1 MKTGNIFQDATVIQW
16 QTDAAALEQ
25 IIERQGLDAFV
36 STLVFVLGERVA
48 ACDDNVA
55 WARTKIFLNKIEKI
69 GEVA

>member
-1 MKTGNIFQDATVIQW
+1 MQTGNIFQDSMVIQW
-16 QTDAAALEQ
+16 QTDAATLEQ

-36 STLVFVLGERVA
+36 SMLVFVLGERAA

-55 WARTKIFLNKIEKI
+55 MEKI